1 MWDFTHDK
9 IISEYVR
16 QFSKRC
22 VTLEARERDAAGR
35 SN

>member
-1 MWDFTHDK
+1 MWDIAHDK

-22 VTLEARERDAAGR
+22 VTLEALERKA
-35 SN
+35 S